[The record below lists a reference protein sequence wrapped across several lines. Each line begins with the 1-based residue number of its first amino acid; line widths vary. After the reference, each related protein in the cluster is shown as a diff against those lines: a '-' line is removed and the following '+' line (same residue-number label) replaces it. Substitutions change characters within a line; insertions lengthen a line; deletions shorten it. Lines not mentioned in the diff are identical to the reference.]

1 MSENSHIPNE
11 TLQSRRGVDAQLEAV
26 DAVPNKLQDRM
37 KVFEELRLLRRKE
50 EESVA
55 DFIQEYMIK
64 YQNLRNLS
72 ESFTYDDTVLSL
84 DLLNACNLSKE
95 EENLVLAQMVVP
107 PCPNDVIDILT
118 KNFCK

>member
-1 MSENSHIPNE
+1 
-11 TLQSRRGVDAQLEAV
+11 
-26 DAVPNKLQDRM
+26 M

-50 EESVA
+50 EDSVA

-95 EENLVLAQMVVP
+95 EENLVLAHMVVP

>member
-95 EENLVLAQMVVP
+95 EENLVLAHMVDP